1 MLEFASS
8 STAHGYYVWE
18 SGDQSLTVLLNLQVL
33 DRLKQ
38 SATPDEEIGGFLI
51 GISEDTEPGKVR
63 ITIADFELVESSQQ
77 RGPHYHL
84 NERDR
89 KRFARRLSR
98 PLSSIDPK
106 LRPIGFFRTH
116 LRSDLYL
123 ATSDIG
129 LMQSDFPGPTAVAM
143 VVRLAPDPMA
153 GFFSRKGGELQPQ
166 PRVTFPFDREQL
178 EQGEFKILKPPA
190 RRPVSWTK
198 PRPTRSA
205 WALRWWWAAGGV
217 IVVALAALGF
227 YGMRSEL
234 PETMSGSASMAGV
247 TAEPVRRVAEAPPPV
262 QPGTAA
268 AGTNPIGSADRSI
281 MSATSQADLQPARKS
296 RVKVK
301 GKRARR
307 IGKRRNRSE

>member
-1 MLEFASS
+1 MLEFAGP

-18 SGDQSLTVLLNLQVL
+18 STDQSRTVLLNLRVL

-51 GISEDTEPGKVR
+51 GASEETERGCIR
-63 ITIADFELVESSQQ
+63 ITIEDFELVESSQQ
-77 RGPHYHL
+77 RGPHYQL

-89 KRFARRLSR
+89 KRFARRVSR
-98 PLSSIDPK
+98 PLSSTDPK
-106 LRPIGFFRTH
+106 LRPVGFFRTH

-123 ATSDIG
+123 ATSDMG
-129 LMQSDFPGPTAVAM
+129 LMQSDFAGPAALAM
-143 VVRLAPDPMA
+143 VVGLEPYPVA
-153 GFFSRKGGELQPQ
+153 GFFLRKEGELQPQ
-166 PRVTFPFDREQL
+166 PEVTFPFDREQL
-178 EQGEFKILKPPA
+178 EQGEFKILQPPPK
-190 RRPVSWTK
+190 RPVSWTK

-205 WALRWWWAAGGV
+205 WALRWWWAAGVV

-227 YGMRSEL
+227 YGMRSGL
-234 PETMSGSASMAGV
+234 PEPVSGSPSMAGV
-247 TAEPVRRVAEAPPPV
+247 AAEPVQKVPEVPPPV
-262 QPGTAA
+262 LPVPVA

-281 MSATSQADLQPARKS
+281 MSAAPQADLQPARKS

-307 IGKRRNRSE
+307 TGKRRNRPE